1 MTGRSS
7 AKSSGPAPGRARSW
21 HVCPGPLHMCP
32 LPRLLS
38 VATRRMAS
46 PLPHLTP
53 TSEPQNTQERWC
65 AGWGSCRRQRPPR
78 TTLSPQHSAAHGL
91 PSRVPGA
98 AFFSGSWPCSH
109 IVSTSSWSLCCVPHA
124 AHAGDTADGRLRLAL
139 PTLFPESSEKKK
151 ESYVSMQV
159 HRSPVG
165 SVHLCLHVCPSV
177 CKRTRAHPCR
187 QEPCQAPTLSTWQVR
202 GRPPSLGPAALPPL
216 CPPSTPPT
224 VRSSWGL
231 KKEASYPRGST
242 CKEKQESRH
251 GRKVRHCLGFLR
263 EKKAKT
269 LLILAKNKA

>member
-1 MTGRSS
+1 
-7 AKSSGPAPGRARSW
+7 
-21 HVCPGPLHMCP
+21 MCP

-65 AGWGSCRRQRPPR
+65 AGWGSCRRQRPPKDHAVPSAQR
-78 TTLSPQHSAAHGL
+78 CPWPPQPGPWGCFLLRVLALQPHSQHVFLEPLLCATHSPCRRH
-91 PSRVPGA
+91 
-98 AFFSGSWPCSH
+98 C
-109 IVSTSSWSLCCVPHA
+109 
-124 AHAGDTADGRLRLAL
+124 GRKAQTCPPTRPL

-151 ESYVSMQV
+151 GSYVSMQV

-251 GRKVRHCLGFLR
+251 GRKVRHSWVS
-263 EKKAKT
+263 
-269 LLILAKNKA
+269 